1 MADNDI
7 GYYTLPVI
15 LSFDGIE
22 KKVNSQLSKAFGDVG
37 KKSSKALADAT
48 EADVE
53 RAAKA
58 YGKLRDRAEDALGKV
73 RVEEEKLA
81 KARAG
86 GKQEQ
91 IVAAEERLNK
101 ARRDSSRAT
110 REAADSFK
118 EYEDAQKR
126 LGDGARGLGDRFG
139 GLGDMA
145 GKAGQALTT
154 AGVVAAGA
162 ALAGI
167 TALGGGVIILGRQLY
182 DLGAQWDDVTDSIAV
197 RTGKLG
203 PELEKLTEAVKDIA
217 PSTAS
222 SITQI
227 GAVVGA
233 VSQNLRISGMD
244 LDLVSQ
250 TIANL
255 NRLTGEDLNVR
266 ELGKAFRGFGVDAK
280 QQIPTL
286 DALYRASTATGMSV
300 NELVAA
306 VVSAGSG
313 ARTMGLDLSQTAALL
328 ATFNDAGL
336 DGQKAMAAL
345 SLAAKNL
352 AKDGIAPAAG
362 LRDTL
367 TQIEAFLAAGDDPR
381 AINLATKIF
390 GRGYA
395 PILDAIRSGALDAQS
410 LNDALAQ
417 SGPTINEVADATA
430 DWSER
435 WQQLKNTLSVALEPI
450 ATGVFTMINERL
462 DGLADWVTNNQS
474 KVIGFF
480 GSVADWAFNAAK
492 AVVGFVADSLRAIGE
507 LIGDVAPA
515 LGDIGDAISWIPGL
529 GKAGDAL
536 MNLERT
542 MATWPNNFNRAADA
556 IENNLNGALQKGQ
569 DYTKAFIERTK
580 QATRFSEVLGE
591 TVAKVNDNGD
601 IILSDNT
608 PEVEQKLKDL
618 GITVTELPDGTFT
631 VTADTDEANQILGDY
646 RDQETGK
653 PIELEVK
660 PDTGPADAVLED
672 WKRKVSA
679 GSVEIP
685 ITGGLLGVPVPG
697 PGAGGITNGPLGVPG
712 PQKFAAGRSRGPESG
727 LTENSIAAKRAIEST
742 FPAIQSIGG
751 YRPPDVTPFGT
762 FTEHS
767 SGEAIDVMV
776 PGWNTPAGKAY
787 GDRIAQWALANADSL
802 GTEWVIWQQK
812 TYYPDGRVSGMPDR
826 GDPTQNHY
834 DHVHLKTKR
843 GAVPS
848 SMRRFSA
855 NRGGG
860 AAMSM
865 QNALPMSADPG
876 GALNIQEP
884 MPAEAGYTAT
894 MSSAIDTSR
903 LYSASP
909 NLVNAYGADYEPGI
923 GIPGSN
929 EYGEP
934 GYYRQDPKRVRDAQ
948 QAVADADEAIRQA
961 DAAVAQ
967 AQARVEELPFD
978 APESSTLSANE
989 SLRAAKAR
997 ADKVRRERLDKQAD
1011 YEETL
1016 KGEFTSAK
1024 QAAKSKTGG
1033 RGGGG
1038 MGLGG
1043 LGSIAS
1049 SFLQETFGIGSWLPA
1064 LDDLMPLQIADT
1076 LLGTFLGPMLQGS
1089 EQTAALPAGGAAGTS
1104 PGPFGIPDIAAPPMP
1119 TGGMHGGS
1127 GAAPGPAPIINVDNS
1142 QNFNNS
1148 PLGWDPVQ
1156 VNKQRDNNIMRAP
1169 RLPVGMGG

>member
-22 KKVNSQLSKAFGDVG
+22 KKVSSQLSKAFGDVG
-37 KKSSKALADAT
+37 KKSSKAMAEAT
-48 EADVE
+48 EAEVE

-81 KARAG
+81 KARAA
-86 GKQEQ
+86 GKQDQ

-101 ARRDSSRAT
+101 ARRDSNRLT
-110 REAADSFK
+110 REATDGYK
-118 EYEDAQKR
+118 EYQDAQKR
-126 LGDGARGLGDRFG
+126 LGDGARGLGDRFS
-139 GLGDMA
+139 GLGDVA
-145 GKAGQALTT
+145 GKAGQALTA

-167 TALGGGVIILGRQLY
+167 AALGGGVVILGRQLY
-182 DLGAQWDDVTDSIAV
+182 DLGSQWDDVTDSIAV
-197 RTGKLG
+197 KTARLG
-203 PELEKLTEAVKDIA
+203 PDLEKLTAAVKDIA

-222 SITQI
+222 SINQI
-227 GAVVGA
+227 GAVVGS
-233 VSQNLRISGMD
+233 VSQSLRISGMD
-244 LDLVSQ
+244 LNLVSQ

-255 NRLTGEDLNVR
+255 NRLTGEELNVR
-266 ELGKAFRGFGVDAK
+266 DLGKVFRGFGVDAK
-280 QQIPTL
+280 AQIPTL
-286 DALYRASTATGMSV
+286 DALYRASAATGMSV
-300 NELVAA
+300 NELVSA
-306 VVSAGSG
+306 VLTAGPA
-313 ARTMGLDLSQTAALL
+313 ARTMGLDLSGTAALL
-328 ATFNDAGL
+328 ATFNDAGI
-336 DGQKAMAAL
+336 DGEKALGAL

-367 TQIEAFLAAGDDPR
+367 TQIQGLLAAGDDPR

-390 GRGYA
+390 GRGYG

-410 LNDALAQ
+410 LNDALAA
-417 SGPTINEVADATA
+417 SGPSINEVADATA

-450 ATGVFTMINERL
+450 ATGVFTMINQRL
-462 DGLADWVTNNQS
+462 DYLADWVTNNQS

-480 GSVADWAFNAAK
+480 GAVADWAFNAAK
-492 AVVGFVADSLRAIGE
+492 AVVGFVADSLRAIGK
-507 LIGDVAPA
+507 LIADVAPA

-529 GKAGDAL
+529 GGAGDAL
-536 MNLERT
+536 MNLEKT
-542 MATWPNNFNRAADA
+542 MKTWPDNFNRAADA
-556 IENNLNGALQKGQ
+556 IEKNLNPALQKGQ

-580 QATRFSEVLGE
+580 QATRFSEVLGD
-591 TVAKVNDNGD
+591 TVATVNDNGD

-608 PEVEQKLKDL
+608 PEVQEKLKDL

-631 VTADTDEANQILGDY
+631 VTADTDEAKEILSDY

-653 PIELEVK
+653 PIELNVK
-660 PDTGPADAVLED
+660 PDTAAADAALED
-672 WKRKVSA
+672 WRRKIA
-679 GSVEIP
+679 GSPVEIP
-685 ITGGLLGVPVPG
+685 MTGGLVGVPVPG
-697 PGAGGITNGPLGVPG
+697 SGPLTDSPIGVPRM
-712 PQKFAAGRSRGPESG
+712 QKFAAGRSRGPESG
-727 LTENSIAAKRAIEST
+727 LTENSIAAKRAIETS

-751 YRPPDVTPFGT
+751 YRPPDITPFGT

-767 SGEAIDVMV
+767 SGEAIDVMI
-776 PGWNTPAGKAY
+776 PGWNSPAGKAY
-787 GDRIAQWALANADSL
+787 GDRILQWALANADAL

-855 NRGGG
+855 NRGG
-860 AAMSM
+860 AAPMSM
-865 QNALPMSADPG
+865 QTVMPMSANATGP
-876 GALNIQEP
+876 LNIQEP
-884 MPAEAGYTAT
+884 MPAEAGAA
-894 MSSAIDTSR
+894 MSGAIDTSQ
-903 LYSASP
+903 LYSATP
-909 NLVNAYGADYEPGI
+909 GLTNAYGPGYEPGI
-923 GIPGSN
+923 GTPGVD

-934 GYYRQDPKRVRDAQ
+934 GYYRQDPKKVREAGQ
-948 QAVADADEAIRQA
+948 RVADADEAIRQA

-967 AQARVEELPFD
+967 AEARVKELPFD
-978 APESSTLSANE
+978 APESSTMSANE

-997 ADKVRRERLDKQAD
+997 ADKVRRERLDVQAD
-1011 YEETL
+1011 YETAL
-1016 KGEFTSAK
+1016 KGEFTNAK
-1024 QAAKSKTGG
+1024 QAAKGSTSRGG
-1033 RGGGG
+1033 RSGGP
-1038 MGLGG
+1038 GLGG

-1049 SFLQETFGIGSWLPA
+1049 SFLQETFGIGSWLPG
-1064 LDDLMPLQIADT
+1064 LDNLMPLQIADT
-1076 LLGTFLGPMLQGS
+1076 LLGAFVTPMLEGA
-1089 EQTAALPAGGAAGTS
+1089 QTGGTS
-1104 PGPFGIPDIAAPPMP
+1104 PGAFGIPDIAAPPMP
-1119 TGGMHGGS
+1119 VAGQHGGS
-1127 GAAPGPAPIINVDNS
+1127 GAPPGPAVVNINQS

-1148 PLGWDPVQ
+1148 PLGWDPAQ
-1156 VNKQRDNNIMRAP
+1156 VNKERNNNIMRAP